1 MGVLVCI
8 GILAGILFVKTFTFT
23 SKQIQVN
30 PAEIMSVDEN
40 KAARHLSDAIKFKT
54 ISHEDTK
61 KIDYTQLV
69 ELREYLQKTYP
80 LAHKNI
86 KRAIISNYSLL
97 YTWLG
102 SDANAKP
109 ILLMG
114 HMDVV
119 PVESG
124 TEKNWT
130 YPPFDGKIADGFIW
144 GRGAMDDKLCV
155 LGLLEAAERLLQTGF
170 NPKRTIYFAFG
181 HNEEIGGEG
190 GAQEIAALLK
200 SRGVQLEYVLDEGLA
215 IITKGIIPGLSAP
228 LALIGIAEKGYLS
241 VELSAQTEGG
251 HSSTPPPHTSI
262 GILANAIKK
271 LEDNPVPGGIRGPA
285 QKMFEYVGP
294 EMQFHMKM
302 AIANLW
308 LFHPVVEKLLAENP
322 ASNAV
327 MRTTTA
333 VTMLNAGIKD
343 NVIPQKARAVV
354 NFRIL
359 PGDTVESVLAHV
371 KKTIND
377 AHIQVKPLFKG
388 TEPSPVS
395 STENE
400 SFKTLQRTVKEI
412 FPDSVV
418 APSLV
423 LGATD
428 SRHYQSIAQDVY
440 RFVPMRLV
448 KEDLSRVHGTNE
460 RIGIKNFAQIIQF
473 YAQLM
478 KNSQH

>member
-1 MGVLVCI
+1 MLMAVVLV
-8 GILAGILFVKTFTFT
+8 KTVTFT
-23 SKQIQVN
+23 SKQIHAAAVQIEN
-30 PAEIMSVDEN
+30 ADEG
-40 KAARHLSDAIKFKT
+40 KAARHLSDAVKFKT
-54 ISHEDTK
+54 ISYEDTK
-61 KIDYTQLV
+61 RIDYTQLV
-69 ELREYLQKTYP
+69 KLRDYLQKTYP
-80 LAHKNI
+80 LAHKNL
-86 KRAIISNYSLL
+86 KREIVSSYSLL
-97 YTWLG
+97 YTWQG
-102 SDANAKP
+102 SDTALKP

-119 PVESG
+119 PVEAG
-124 TEKNWT
+124 TEKNWMHT
-130 YPPFDGKIADGFIW
+130 PFDGKIADGFIW
-144 GRGAMDDKLCV
+144 GRGTMDDKLCV
-155 LGLLEAAERLLQTGF
+155 VGLLEAVESLLKFGF
-170 NPKRTIYFAFG
+170 KPKRTIYLAFG

-190 GAQEIAALLK
+190 GAKKIAEILK
-200 SRGVQLEYVLDEGLA
+200 SRNIQLDYVLDEGLA
-215 IITKGIIPGLSAP
+215 IITKGIIPGLSSP

-241 VELSAQTEGG
+241 VELSVETEGG

-262 GILANAIKK
+262 GILASAVKK

-285 QKMFEYVGP
+285 KKMFAYVGP

-343 NVIPQKARAVV
+343 NVIPQNARAVV

-359 PGDTVESVLAHV
+359 PGDTVESILAHV
-371 KKTIND
+371 KKTINNPLVK
-377 AHIQVKPLFKG
+377 VKPLFSG
-388 TEPSPVS
+388 TNPSPVS

-400 SFKTLQRTVKEI
+400 SFKTLQKTVKEI
-412 FPDSVV
+412 FPDSVI

-428 SRHYQSIAQDVY
+428 SRHYQNIANDVY
-440 RFVPMRLV
+440 RFVPMV
-448 KEDLSRVHGTNE
+448 VSPDDLARVHGTNE
-460 RIGIKNFAQIIQF
+460 RLAVKNFAQIIQF

-478 KNSQH
+478 RNSQH